1 VVQQLVRGRISAVD
15 DVTDRIA
22 FDIVSGVHAAGDT
35 LPSVRALA
43 AKYDINPSTVQI
55 VTSRLRDAGFVQP
68 SQGAFIVRDIELCGG
83 IETWHYLF
91 RFAQRMPD
99 RATKLFESLLST
111 RRVLLL
117 EVLRTISKDP
127 SGIDLRAFRRA
138 IERLDVL
145 ARGEPPAPPE
155 PFARAELQ
163 VARIMLH
170 LADQQVLLALYNT
183 IAEIFMAVPAV
194 LEAMYAEPAF
204 NASMWRALVDGWERG
219 AVQESELA
227 AGSTA
232 LAAFHV
238 TCVKRF
244 RRLLE

>member
-1 VVQQLVRGRISAVD
+1 VVQQLVRRRISAVD

-22 FDIVSGVHAAGDT
+22 FDIVSGVHAAGET

-43 AKYDINPSTVQI
+43 SKYEINPSTVQI

-68 SQGAFIVRDIELCGG
+68 SQGAFIVRDIELSGG

-91 RFAQRMPD
+91 RFAQRIPD

-117 EVLRTISKDP
+117 EVVRTISKDP

-145 ARGEPPAPPE
+145 AQGEPTAE
-155 PFARAELQ
+155 AFARAELQ
-163 VARIMLH
+163 VARILLH
-170 LADQQVLLALYNT
+170 QADQQVLLALYNT

-194 LEAMYAEPAF
+194 LEAMFAEPAF

-219 AVQESELA
+219 AVSESELL
-227 AGSTA
+227 AGSAT

-238 TCVKRF
+238 TCVERF
-244 RRLLE
+244 RRLLDE